1 MLKDKIMTAALEI
14 AAKAGIAGTTRN
26 AIADRAA
33 CSMGSVSF
41 HYGDGRKLSRA
52 IVERAIATENL
63 AVIGA
68 AVSEKHP
75 SAKDIKGDLLA
86 RALRA
91 WIGR

>member
-14 AAKAGIAGTTRN
+14 AARVGIAGTTRN

-52 IVERAIATENL
+52 IVERAIATQNY
-63 AVIGA
+63 VVMGA
-68 AVSEKHP
+68 AVAEKHP
-75 SAKDIKGDLLA
+75 SAKDVTGDALA